1 MLLPIQLNPVL
12 SSLYPG
18 KQSHLNDP
26 SVLIHLPFL
35 QRSGLS
41 AHSLISEHITL
52 QINSDI
58 IKLICYKYI
67 YVMQCK
73 I

>member
-1 MLLPIQLNPVL
+1 MSLPIQLNPVL

-41 AHSLISEHITL
+41 AHSLISENITL
-52 QINSDI
+52 QIN
-58 IKLICYKYI
+58 C
-67 YVMQCK
+67 QHTH
-73 I
+73 